1 MHACRSALGWL
12 RRGFL
17 YPAGRLTAHCPQLPQ
32 AKRRRDMFCRKLAPD
47 YAGEGAL
54 GSVVGVLLLST
65 SVEMRVLGVEL
76 LTDFIRLQV
85 GWRGVGVCG
94 RWGRASRRGCEEGG
108 RAGSS
113 RAHTEWR
120 RGAARAQ

>member
-1 MHACRSALGWL
+1 M
-12 RRGFL
+12 RGFL

-85 GWRGVGVCG
+85 GWGGVVLGYAACGVERPG
-94 RWGRASRRGCEEGG
+94 AVARRVGG
-108 RAGSS
+108 QVPAG
-113 RAHTEWR
+113 HTQS
-120 RGAARAQ
+120 GAAGLHVRNTLPAG